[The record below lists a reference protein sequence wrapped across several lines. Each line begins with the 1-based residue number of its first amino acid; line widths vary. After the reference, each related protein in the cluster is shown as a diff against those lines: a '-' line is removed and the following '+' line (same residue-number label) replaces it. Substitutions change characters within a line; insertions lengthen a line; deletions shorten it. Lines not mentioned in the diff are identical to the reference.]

1 MGLKPAPPRLQ
12 TLDALRGIAALA
24 VCWYHLTS
32 ERHGFLPDGLLKSSG
47 KPGWMGVDVFFVIS
61 GFIIPYTL
69 WRNAYK
75 LSDYGIFLL
84 KRVVR
89 LDPPYLV
96 SMLGAIV
103 LGYASTAT
111 PAFRGPPFTVSFA
124 QVALHLGYMNT
135 FFNYP
140 WIIPVYWT
148 LGVEVQYYVFAGLA
162 FPAIVGRSAI
172 VRASAF
178 AAMACTVFLTRQE
191 KYVFHWMFLFMLGMA
206 AFQLRAG
213 ILSRRQFTLWVG
225 LLGAGSCVAYGSV
238 IAAVGVSTCL
248 LLGLLDADVKQPL
261 LFFGRISY
269 SLYLV
274 HEPICMRTINL
285 GLRFVDSAPGK
296 LAVLAAAFALSIA
309 AAWTLNVLV
318 ERPAQ
323 RWSSRIRYRGRRD
336 TGTGPVLA
344 AGLQGEPVP

>member
-1 MGLKPAPPRLQ
+1 MNTAPPRLG
-12 TLDALRGIAALA
+12 TVDGLRGIAALA

-32 ERHGFLPDGLLKSSG
+32 ERNGFLGDGILSSSG

-69 WRNAYK
+69 WRSAYR
-75 LSDYGIFLL
+75 LPDYGIFLL

-96 SMLGAIV
+96 TMLAAIV

-111 PAFRGPPFTVSFA
+111 PAFRGPPFTASFA
-124 QVALHLGYMNT
+124 QVALHLGYVNT

-140 WIIPVYWT
+140 WLNPVFWT
-148 LGVEVQYYVFAGLA
+148 LGVEVQYYLLAGLV
-162 FPAIVGRSAI
+162 FPAIASRSAI

-178 AAMACTVFLTRQE
+178 AAMACTVFCTREE

-213 ILSRRQFTLWVG
+213 MLRGRTFALWAG
-225 LLGAGSCVAYGSV
+225 LLGGGACLAHGFVVGSV
-238 IAAVGVSTCL
+238 GVATCL

-261 LFFGRISY
+261 RFLGRISY

-274 HEPICMRTINL
+274 HVPIGARTIGL
-285 GLRFVDSAPGK
+285 GLRFVRSEPGQ
-296 LAVLAAAFALSIA
+296 LAVLAAAFAASIA
-309 AAWTLNVLV
+309 AAWLLNVLV

-323 RWSSRIRYRGRRD
+323 RWSSRIRYGTSRD
-336 TGTGPVLA
+336 AGSGPVLE
-344 AGLQGEPVP
+344 AGLQSGSAHK